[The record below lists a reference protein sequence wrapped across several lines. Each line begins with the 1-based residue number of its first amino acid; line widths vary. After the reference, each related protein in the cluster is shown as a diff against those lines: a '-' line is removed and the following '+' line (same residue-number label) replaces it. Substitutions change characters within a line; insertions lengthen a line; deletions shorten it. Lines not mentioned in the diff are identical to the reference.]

1 MDETVQVEAI
11 EIVQAC
17 MRLQALK
24 AAAEDAGM
32 DQSVIME
39 IALIEELMNGWLS

>member
-24 AAAEDAGM
+24 AAAEDAGL
-32 DQSVIME
+32 DRSVLVE
-39 IALIEELMNGWLS
+39 IVLIEELMNRWLS